1 MVWQLLS
8 KQGKTQILQYL
19 QAMQMSFLL
28 IQCLI
33 DAIWDIS
40 RGAVYEKLPQASW
53 QCTDVLVEIDF
64 IPQGFLPNKCIHW
77 R

>member
-8 KQGKTQILQYL
+8 KQGKTQILKYL
-19 QAMQMSFLL
+19 QAIQMSFLL

-40 RGAVYEKLPQASW
+40 QGVVYEKLPQASW
-53 QCTDVLVEIDF
+53 QSTDVLVEIDF